1 MSRLKV
7 AEYQSAK
14 PKIQED
20 SMDELIK
27 MVSSK
32 VGISEAQAKE
42 AVEIVIGFLKDKLP
56 SPVAGQIDAVLEGDM
71 DVGGVAGK
79 LGGMFGKK

>member
-1 MSRLKV
+1 LKV

>member
-1 MSRLKV
+1 VSRLKV

>member
-1 MSRLKV
+1 
-7 AEYQSAK
+7 
-14 PKIQED
+14 
-20 SMDELIK
+20 MDELIK